1 MFERFR
7 AERCVHQADTYTA
20 ETSPATA
27 TFIVNNSNI
36 ASKSNITSYSY
47 IANYIDFTEPNDCK
61 YGGKVGSN
69 LLGKYS
75 GKSNSI
81 FIGRIILIA
90 EVCYILI
97 AAVCSIAKYIAGLGC
112 GISFNFQILLKKV
125 FTILSSIASLDLS
138 VILASN
144 FERSSL

>member
-81 FIGRIILIA
+81 FIGRIILITV
-90 EVCYILI
+90 VCYILI
-97 AAVCSIAKYIAGLGC
+97 AAVCSFAKYIAGAGLGC
-112 GISFNFQILLKKV
+112 GITFTFQILFKKV
-125 FTILSSIASLDLS
+125 FTILSSIASLDL
-138 VILASN
+138 N

>member
-1 MFERFR
+1 MFR
-7 AERCVHQADTYTA
+7 AERCVHQADTA

-47 IANYIDFTEPNDCK
+47 IPNYIDFAEPNDCK
-61 YGGKVGSN
+61 YGGKIGIN

-81 FIGRIILIA
+81 FIGRLILITV
-90 EVCYILI
+90 VCYILI
-97 AAVCSIAKYIAGLGC
+97 AAVCSFAKYSAGLGC
-112 GISFNFQILLKKV
+112 GISFTFQILFIKV
-125 FTILSSIASLDLS
+125 FIASLDLS

>member
-1 MFERFR
+1 MLLLLTMNVAV

-81 FIGRIILIA
+81 FIGKI
-90 EVCYILI
+90 ILI
-97 AAVCSIAKYIAGLGC
+97 AAVCYIAKYIAGLGC
-112 GISFNFQILLKKV
+112 GIIFNFQILYKKL
-125 FTILSSIASLDLS
+125 F
-138 VILASN
+138 
-144 FERSSL
+144 

>member
-1 MFERFR
+1 MKGSELS
-7 AERCVHQADTYTA
+7 AE
-20 ETSPATA
+20 
-27 TFIVNNSNI
+27 
-36 ASKSNITSYSY
+36 SKSNIITSYSY
-47 IANYIDFTEPNDCK
+47 IANYIDFAELNDFK
-61 YGGKVGSN
+61 YGGKVGIN

-75 GKSNSI
+75 SSVKSNAI
-81 FIGRIILIA
+81 FTRRIILIA

-112 GISFNFQILLKKV
+112 GISFNFQILFKKV